1 VGSVANGGFATA
13 MGVGSIANGAFATA
27 MGMGSVANGAT
38 ATAIGQDSLAQGD
51 ATTALGQGS
60 RATGPGSTA
69 LGAGADTRGFANSTA
84 IGAGA
89 TNTAANQMMFGT
101 ASTIYAAPGITS
113 AASRAAQS
121 GPTQFVTSDASGN
134 LATSNFGP
142 QDIAGLKQDMTGL
155 KQDVTGL
162 KQDML
167 KSFEGT
173 AIAIAL
179 SGSALPSDKR
189 FAISTNWG
197 NFRGQNAMS
206 FAGQMRL
213 NEAIVVNAG
222 IAAGLQHS
230 GIGSRVGATLAW

>member
-1 VGSVANGGFATA
+1 R
-13 MGVGSIANGAFATA
+13 GVGGAAN
-27 MGMGSVANGAT
+27 
-38 ATAIGQDSLAQGD
+38 
-51 ATTALGQGS
+51 
-60 RATGPGSTA
+60 RAGFGGSTA
-69 LGAGADTRGFANSTA
+69 V
-84 IGAGA
+84 GAGA
-89 TNTAANQMMFGT
+89 TKTAGNQMMFGT
-101 ASTIYAAPGITS
+101 ASTTYAAPGITS

-142 QDIAGLKQDMTGL
+142 QDIAVLKQDMV
-155 KQDVTGL
+155 KA
-162 KQDML
+162 
-167 KSFEGT
+167 FEGT
-173 AIAIAL
+173 AVAIAL
-179 SGSALPSDKR
+179 GGTALPSDKR

>member
-1 VGSVANGGFATA
+1 
-13 MGVGSIANGAFATA
+13 MGQGSIAD
-27 MGMGSVANGAT
+27 GAT
-38 ATAIGQDSLAQGD
+38 ATAIGQDARAIGSD
-51 ATTALGQGS
+51 TTALGQGS

-69 LGAGADTRGFANSTA
+69 LGAGANTAGFAGSTA

-101 ASTIYAAPGITS
+101 ASTTYTAPGITS

-142 QDIAGLKQDMTGL
+142 QDIAVL
-155 KQDVTGL
+155 KQDVVRA
-162 KQDML
+162 
-167 KSFEGT
+167 FEGT

-179 SGSALPSDKR
+179 GGSALPSDKK
-189 FAISTNWG
+189 FAISSNWG
-197 NFRGQNAMS
+197 NFRGQNALS
-206 FAGQMRL
+206 FAGQLRL
-213 NEAIVVNAG
+213 NEVMVVNAG

-230 GIGSRVGATLAW
+230 GIGTRVGATFAW